1 MVQRQPPSL
10 PLLIGRLLGRLVA
23 DSVLLPAVQSGFWLV
38 RATAV
43 VVPCLSFIPLCM
55 VTRAAQSTK
64 HDAVLCCMVCVQV
77 VKVAG
82 VSLLALFK
90 GKKEK
95 PRS

>member
-1 MVQRQPPSL
+1 MLAPYCSPWLALLMFFLLKDRML
-10 PLLIGRLLGRLVA
+10 PCPLSW
-23 DSVLLPAVQSGFWLV
+23 SV
-38 RATAV
+38 
-43 VVPCLSFIPLCM
+43 
-55 VTRAAQSTK
+55 
-64 HDAVLCCMVCVQV
+64 MVCVQV